1 MDKRQQIEQFDRS
14 IKQRKRQRKRAHASL
29 FINQVLYLLI
39 MLLHYMLEMIITI
52 PFLVVS
58 LPVLLVLAVRRIIR
72 GKAIF
77 FKNIAFGNKAK
88 ELHLYEFNIRGIISK
103 LWLFWYIPVGLLQLT
118 GLGLKSYSQRERVV
132 GDAYLFNSRPGI
144 FNLWFVRESSHTA
157 FEGRFATER
166 EFVSKS
172 HPLKD
177 FLLLLQFIP
186 AVLFRHDEE
195 SGYSENLKIFDIT
208 IHNFTMQDA
217 IARLDEAL
225 QQNQKKRVY
234 FVNPD
239 CLNKALALPDYHS
252 ILRSRTD
259 YLFAD
264 GIGIVLASKILGT
277 PMRDNVN
284 GTDLLPFLCEMCAER
299 GYRLFLL
306 GAKPGVAEVMRQK
319 LTARYN
325 GLQIV
330 GTQHGYFDRTT
341 ESEHIIQHINA
352 THPDV
357 LLVAFGAPW
366 QEQWIDAHH
375 QQIDAGIQMG
385 VGGLFDFYSETKK
398 RAPRWMRQVGG
409 EWIYRLLLEPGRMWR
424 RYIIGNPYFLAQVIR
439 YRYGLLSIKGEQK

>member
-1 MDKRQQIEQFDRS
+1 MDKRQQLEQFDRS
-14 IKQRKRQRKRAHASL
+14 LKRRRSRRKKAHLKL
-29 FINQVLYLLI
+29 FFNQMIYLLLMI
-39 MLLHYMLEMIITI
+39 IHHTLEMIITL
-52 PFLVVS
+52 PFLLLS
-58 LPVLLVLAVRRIIR
+58 LPVLLVLVLRRIFS
-72 GKAIF
+72 GKTIF
-77 FKNIAFGNKAK
+77 RRLTVFGRKAQ
-88 ELHLYEFNIRGIISK
+88 ELHLYQFNLDGVISN

-144 FNLWFVRESSHTA
+144 FNLWFVRESSRTA

-166 EFVSKS
+166 EFISKS

-186 AVLFRHDEE
+186 AVLFRHTDDVSYAE
-195 SGYSENLKIFDIT
+195 SLRIFDIT
-208 IHNFTMQDA
+208 IHNLTMQDA
-217 IARLDEAL
+217 IAKLDEAL
-225 QQNQKKRVY
+225 QQKQKKRVY

-239 CLNKALALPDYHS
+239 CLNKALALPDYRAV
-252 ILRSRTD
+252 LRSRTD

-264 GIGIVLASKILGT
+264 GIGIVIASKILNS

-284 GTDLLPFLCEMCAER
+284 GTDLLPFLCQMCAR
-299 GYRLFLL
+299 QGYRIFLL
-306 GAKPGVAEVMRQK
+306 GAKPGVAEAMQQK
-319 LTARYN
+319 LVAKYK

-330 GTQHGYFDRTT
+330 GTQHGYFNRDT
-341 ESEHIIQHINA
+341 ESEAIIQQINA
-352 THPDV
+352 TRPDV

-375 QQIDAGIQMG
+375 QQIEAGIQMG

-439 YRYGLLSIKGEQK
+439 YRYGLISFEGEQK